1 MSSMAARRPRGYV
14 GLVFWASTMGRGID
28 FPAIAQAHHDAVLSL
43 AHVIEAGDEPYTDHD
58 QDSRKR
64 GRGEVCP
71 HPLTVI
77 DRIRR
82 GRLRGGNRRRP
93 HRAGA
98 EFHHAV
104 IAVGKVR
111 RARHLFRVSVVLPLQ
126 DKGAWPSGQG
136 VVAATFDCPMPD
148 K

>member
-1 MSSMAARRPRGYV
+1 MSSMAARRLW
-14 GLVFWASTMGRGID
+14 GLWRRAFWPSTMRRGID

-43 AHVIEAGDEPYTDHD
+43 AHVTEAGDEPHADHD

-64 GRGEVCP
+64 GRGEVRP
-71 HPLTVI
+71 HPLAVI
-77 DRIRR
+77 DRIWR
-82 GRLRGGNRRRP
+82 GRLWGGNRHRLRRA
-93 HRAGA
+93 RA

-111 RARHLFRVSVVLPLQ
+111 RARHLFRVSVALPFQ
-126 DKGAWPSGQG
+126 DRGAWPSGQG
-136 VVAATFDCPMPD
+136 VVAATFDCPMPH